1 MELTAN
7 RNVVLDTSACIYF
20 LEGPVSDSRHKLMK
34 PIIRAAEDG
43 EVDAS
48 VSVVSVTEL
57 LTGPLRAHDRLA
69 EAHARLLLYEIC
81 RVVPMDVQVAEHA
94 ARLRARYSL
103 RTPDAIICAT
113 GVVVHADAVVG
124 NDERWKQV
132 VEIHYEH
139 LDDLVG

>member
-1 MELTAN
+1 MELTAY

-20 LEGPVSDSRHKLMK
+20 LEGPASDPRHMLTK
-34 PIIRAAEDG
+34 PIIRAAEEG
-43 EVDAS
+43 EVDVS

-81 RVVPMDVQVAEHA
+81 RVVPMDVQVAEYA
-94 ARLRARYSL
+94 ARLRVRYGL
-103 RTPDAIICAT
+103 RTPDAIVCAT

-132 VEIHYEH
+132 AEIPYRH